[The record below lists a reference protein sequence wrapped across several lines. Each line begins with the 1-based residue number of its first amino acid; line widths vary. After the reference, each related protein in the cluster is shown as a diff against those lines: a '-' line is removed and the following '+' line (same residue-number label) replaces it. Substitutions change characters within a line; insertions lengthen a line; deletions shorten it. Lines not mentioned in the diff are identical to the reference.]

1 MSNLCAF
8 NSVFERA
15 QQTESLRAAFDSK
28 ETHIQVPTS
37 VILFAEKHIRMLEE
51 QLAKLQAKETSTDK
65 ELVEL
70 RSIASVAKVHY
81 ANHKIDTGHH
91 PKAFNHVES

>member
-8 NSVFERA
+8 YSVFHRA
-15 QQTESLRAAFDSK
+15 EQAESAREGLN
-28 ETHIQVPTS
+28 ETVTIQVPTS
-37 VILFAEKHIRMLEE
+37 VILFAELHIRMLEE

>member
-8 NSVFERA
+8 YSVVHRA
-15 QQTESLRAAFDSK
+15 EQAEEAREGFDA
-28 ETHIQVPTS
+28 TVTVQVPTS
-37 VILFAEKHIRMLEE
+37 VILFAEKHINMLEQ